1 MEEIMNPL
9 EMVVDV
15 LKEQGVEEAREKSLR
30 FDALCSIDDC
40 LQYIATNK
48 IKHDSDA
55 GKHTTI
61 NLNKVIRAFNQEFMK
76 MGVNPNLS
84 INWQLSEA
92 EEE

>member
-1 MEEIMNPL
+1 MNFQDL
-9 EMVVDV
+9 LDV
-15 LKEQGVEEAREKSLR
+15 LETATDKGINETRKKSLR
-30 FDALCSIDDC
+30 FDALCSIDEC

-84 INWQLSEA
+84 VNWQLCEV